1 MSASDSAQ
9 RLMCLGMSGSLI
21 VCSHGGNHSPI
32 RKLHNYA
39 QGEGS
44 RRKTWHIPPT
54 YMWWVFEESLWK
66 GLTEVWEDLKETN
79 R

>member
-1 MSASDSAQ
+1 MSASDSAK
-9 RLMCLGMSGSLI
+9 RLMCLGMSGALR

-32 RKLHNYA
+32 RKLHNCV
-39 QGEGS
+39 QGKGS

-66 GLTEVWEDLKETN
+66 GRFKRDQQVM
-79 R
+79 